1 MTDSWI
7 QGFSVKGFYGQIYH
21 HDYKTIVKI
30 SKVGDSHFRFCIL
43 ELSGD
48 IDWVAIESH
57 NYIILQLNCTDIRV
71 VLQFP
76 NQVLTTWTFLIR
88 KKNQKGCYHRSDNRF
103 IRHIMKEMILS
114 LLVYRNLHT
123 QIRIHPVQY

>member
-30 SKVGDSHFRFCIL
+30 SKIGDSHFRFCIL

-88 KKNQKGCYHRSDNRF
+88 KKKPKRLLSS
-103 IRHIMKEMILS
+103 IRQSFHKTHHEINDPITA
-114 LLVYRNLHT
+114 N
-123 QIRIHPVQY
+123 I